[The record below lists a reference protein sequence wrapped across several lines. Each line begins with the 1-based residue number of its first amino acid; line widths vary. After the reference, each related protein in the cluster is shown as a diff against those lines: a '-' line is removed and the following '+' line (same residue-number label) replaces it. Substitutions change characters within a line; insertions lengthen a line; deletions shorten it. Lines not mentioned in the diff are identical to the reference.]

1 MTASAEAMIVC
12 SSSSGSSESRSSW
25 TERLLVFTYA
35 NTALR
40 SGPPPSPTSGAIARV
55 GLPPGRS
62 ILITSAPKSAR
73 SFPQYSPATDSAS
86 STILIPVSAD
96 MPYLETSGLGAP
108 RAAQAPLRREVEVVV
123 LHHVVEALLERAT
136 GEVNVVLHVVL
147 DQGQHALDHAGQ
159 QAAEVLALVL
169 LVQLEEGL
177 LHRDGVGRA
186 GPRAGQRVLLG
197 LGLQLVARHH
207 AVDKAAIVH
216 LLRAERPSS
225 EEHFGELA
233 QTHCLGPPPQPR
245 SPADVAESR
254 VPEQGVVGRDHQVG
268 AP

>member
-1 MTASAEAMIVC
+1 MTASAVAMIVC
-12 SSSSGSSESRSSW
+12 SSSISPAEARSSW
-25 TERLLVFTYA
+25 TERLLVFKYA

-40 SGPPPSPTSGAIARV
+40 SGPSPSPMSGAIARV

-62 ILITSAPKSAR
+62 TLITSAPKSAR

-123 LHHVVEALLERAT
+123 LHDVVEALFECAT
-136 GEVNVVLHVVL
+136 GEVDVVLRVVL
-147 DQGQHALDHAGQ
+147 DHRQHALDHAGE
-159 QAAEVLALVL
+159 QAAEILSLVL

-177 LHRDGVGRA
+177 LHRDGVGRS
-186 GPRAGQRVLLG
+186 GPRARHRVLLG
-197 LGLQLVARHH
+197 LGLQLVAGHH
-207 AVDKAAIVH
+207 AVDETAVVH

-225 EEHFGELA
+225 EEHLGELA
-233 QTHCLGPPPQPR
+233 
-245 SPADVAESR
+245 
-254 VPEQGVVGRDHQVG
+254 
-268 AP
+268 